1 MRIAVACCLAAAV
14 GCATPQPS
22 ALQNHAAEAPRAPP
36 APSAPPPGDR
46 PLAFERVRCPGD
58 DCFSYVIGSARCPF
72 IHRFGMLRV
81 RRLPATE
88 GPLVGEFCCWLDNLE
103 TATRGGRRYL
113 RVSSERY
120 RDALDCTGGPAKA
133 RLAATYRVDGDRLV
147 LEADDSVVWR

>member
-1 MRIAVACCLAAAV
+1 MRIAVVCCLAAAAA
-14 GCATPQPS
+14 GCATPAPP
-22 ALQNHAAEAPRAPP
+22 ALQNRAVSEPKAQP
-36 APSAPPPGDR
+36 APPPRDR

-58 DCFSYVIGSARCPF
+58 DCFSYVIGSGGCRF
-72 IHRFGMLRV
+72 IHRFGLLRV

-133 RLAATYRVDGDRLV
+133 RLDATYRVDGDRLV